1 MANRPSASRNLGTLT
16 VLVLAQFMG
25 TSLWF
30 AGNAAAPE
38 LESLLGE
45 TGLVP
50 WITSAVQLGFILGT
64 FGYAFLQI
72 ADRFSPS
79 KVFLWSAVAAAL
91 ANLSLLF
98 LPMQF
103 EVLLGGRFLTGVF
116 LGGIYPVGMK
126 IAADYVED
134 GLGMALGFLVGALV
148 LGTSFPFLLQALD
161 WNLSYP
167 LLFAVPSGLALVA
180 GGLVGFGIPNGPY
193 RKKSAGLNLSL
204 IPRLVQNPKL
214 QGAAGGYFGHMW
226 ELYTFWAFLPLLI
239 SFLTKDSLSSVTES
253 SWTFAII
260 AVGGISCALGGLISK
275 KIGSG
280 AVAMGC
286 LVGSGLFGLV
296 LLLLPEIPLV
306 TVLPFLLVWG
316 MLVTADSPQFSTL
329 VAQSVSPEDRG
340 TALTLVNGLGFGL
353 TIASIQVTQFASG
366 FLSPNQ
372 FIGLLCLGPVV
383 GVGLFFSSRGFS
395 QKNPADQKE

>member
-1 MANRPSASRNLGTLT
+1 MGNQPSRNLGILT

-38 LESLLGE
+38 LEGLLGE

-64 FGYAFLQI
+64 FGYAFFQV

-91 ANLSLLF
+91 ANLSVLF

-167 LLFAVPSGLALVA
+167 LLFAVPSGLALLA
-180 GGLVGFGIPNGPY
+180 GGLVGFGIPDGPF
-193 RKKSAGLNLSL
+193 RKKSTGLNLRL
-204 IPRLVQNPKL
+204 IPRLVQNQKL

-226 ELYTFWAFLPLLI
+226 ELYTFWAFLPLLLG
-239 SFLTKDSLSSVTES
+239 FLTQNTLSPATQSL
-253 SWTFAII
+253 WTFVLIGI
-260 AVGGISCALGGLISK
+260 GGISCAVGGLISK
-275 KIGSG
+275 KVGS
-280 AVAMGC
+280 ARVAMGS
-286 LVGSGLFGLV
+286 LVGSGAFGLL
-296 LLLLPEIPLV
+296 LLLLPEIPLLAV
-306 TVLPFLLVWG
+306 FPFLLIWG

-329 VAQSVSPEDRG
+329 VAQSVSPEHRG
-340 TALTLVNGLGFGL
+340 TTLTLVNGLGFGL
-353 TIASIQVTQFASG
+353 TIVSIQFTQHLAG

-372 FIGLLCLGPVV
+372 FIGLLCIGPVV
-383 GVGLFFSSRGFS
+383 GVFLYL
-395 QKNPADQKE
+395 KNLTNK

>member
-1 MANRPSASRNLGTLT
+1 MASRLRRNLGILT

-38 LESLLGE
+38 LESLLGK

-64 FGYAFLQI
+64 FGYAFFQV

-98 LPMQF
+98 LPMQV

-167 LLFAVPSGLALVA
+167 LLFAVPSGLAVLA
-180 GGLVGFGIPNGPY
+180 GGLVGYGIPDGPF
-193 RKKSAGLNLSL
+193 RKKSSGLNLRL
-204 IPRLVQNPKL
+204 IPRLAQNLKL

-239 SFLTKDSLSSVTES
+239 TYLTGSSLSSVTES
-253 SWTFAII
+253 TWTFAII
-260 AVGGISCALGGLISK
+260 AAGGFSCAVGGLISK
-275 KIGSG
+275 KIGS
-280 AVAMGC
+280 ADVAMGS
-286 LVGSGLFGLV
+286 LVGSGACGLILLF
-296 LLLLPEIPLV
+296 LPEIPLV
-306 TVLPFLLVWG
+306 AVLPFLLVWG

-353 TIASIQVTQFASG
+353 TIVSIQITQFAAG

-383 GVGLFFSSRGFS
+383 GVGLFFSSRRLTR
-395 QKNPADQKE
+395 KNPAD

>member
-1 MANRPSASRNLGTLT
+1 MGNRPSPSPLRNLGILT

-30 AGNAAAPE
+30 AGNAAAAE

-50 WITSAVQLGFILGT
+50 WITSAVQLGFIVGT
-64 FGYAFLQI
+64 FGYAFFQV

-167 LLFAVPSGLALVA
+167 LLFAVPSGLAILA
-180 GGLVGFGIPNGPY
+180 GVLVGFGIPDGPF
-193 RKKSAGLNLSL
+193 RKKSTGLNLRL
-204 IPRLVQNPKL
+204 IPRLAQNRNL

-239 SFLTKDSLSSVTES
+239 SFLTKNSLSSVSQST
-253 SWTFAII
+253 WTFAII
-260 AVGGISCALGGLISK
+260 AIGGISCAVGGLISK
-275 KIGSG
+275 KVGS
-280 AVAMGC
+280 ARVAMGS
-286 LVGSGLFGLV
+286 LVGSGACGLL
-296 LLLLPEIPLV
+296 LLLLPEMPLAAI
-306 TVLPFLLVWG
+306 LPFLLLWG

-329 VAQSVSPEDRG
+329 VAQSVAPEDRG
-340 TALTLVNGLGFGL
+340 TALTLVNGSGFGL
-353 TIASIQVTQFASG
+353 TIVSIQFTQHLAG

-383 GVGLFFSSRGFS
+383 GVFLFFSSRRFS
-395 QKNPADQKE
+395 GKNSAD

>member
-1 MANRPSASRNLGTLT
+1 
-16 VLVLAQFMG
+16 MG

-38 LESLLGE
+38 LEGLLEE

-50 WITSAVQLGFILGT
+50 WITSSVQLGFIVGT
-64 FGYAFLQI
+64 FGYAFFQF

-103 EVLLGGRFLTGVF
+103 EVLLGGRFLTGVI

-167 LLFAVPSGLALVA
+167 LLFAVPSGLAVLA
-180 GGLVGFGIPNGPY
+180 GGLVGFGIPDGPF
-193 RKKSAGLNLSL
+193 RKKSTGLNFRL
-204 IPRLVQNPKL
+204 IPRLVQNRKL

-226 ELYTFWAFLPLLI
+226 ELYTFWAFLPVLI
-239 SFLTKDSLSSVTES
+239 SFLTKDSLSSSTQS
-253 SWTFAII
+253 TWTFAII
-260 AVGGISCALGGLISK
+260 AVGGISCAVGGLISK
-275 KIGSG
+275 KIGS
-280 AVAMGC
+280 ARVAMGS
-286 LVGSGLFGLV
+286 LIGSGACGLL

-306 TVLPFLLVWG
+306 AVLPFLLLWG

-353 TIASIQVTQFASG
+353 TIVSIQVTQYAAE

-372 FIGLLCLGPVV
+372 FIGLLCIGPVV
-383 GVGLFFSSRGFS
+383 GVELFFYSCGLSG
-395 QKNPADQKE
+395 KNSAEKKESPLPPW

>member
-1 MANRPSASRNLGTLT
+1 
-16 VLVLAQFMG
+16 MG

-30 AGNAAAPE
+30 AGNAAAAE

-50 WITSAVQLGFILGT
+50 WITSAVQLGFIVGT
-64 FGYAFLQI
+64 FGYAFFQV

-167 LLFAVPSGLALVA
+167 LLFAVPSGLAILA
-180 GGLVGFGIPNGPY
+180 GVLVGFGIPDGPF
-193 RKKSAGLNLSL
+193 RKKSTGLNLRL
-204 IPRLVQNPKL
+204 IPRLAQNRNL

-239 SFLTKDSLSSVTES
+239 SFLTKNSLSSVSQST
-253 SWTFAII
+253 WTFAII
-260 AVGGISCALGGLISK
+260 AIGGISCAVGGLISK
-275 KIGSG
+275 KVGS
-280 AVAMGC
+280 ARVAMGS
-286 LVGSGLFGLV
+286 LVGSGACGLL
-296 LLLLPEIPLV
+296 LLLLPEMPLAAI
-306 TVLPFLLVWG
+306 LPFLLLWG

-329 VAQSVSPEDRG
+329 VAQSVAPEDRG
-340 TALTLVNGLGFGL
+340 TALTLVNGSGFGL
-353 TIASIQVTQFASG
+353 TIVSIQFTQHLAG

-383 GVGLFFSSRGFS
+383 GVFLFFSSRRFS
-395 QKNPADQKE
+395 GKNSAD